1 MSEYIS
7 ECVLWMTP
15 KPLGV
20 ERLCPRL
27 NNILWKRGYGK
38 LQTAFMLQ
46 TMPLSAVSRWHH
58 SPGVPAA
65 LIRVVQ

>member
-1 MSEYIS
+1 M
-7 ECVLWMTP
+7 CTLDDT
-15 KPLGV
+15 KALGV
-20 ERLCPRL
+20 ERLCTRL

-46 TMPLSAVSRWHH
+46 TMPLSAISRWTLFT
-58 SPGVPAA
+58 GVLAA